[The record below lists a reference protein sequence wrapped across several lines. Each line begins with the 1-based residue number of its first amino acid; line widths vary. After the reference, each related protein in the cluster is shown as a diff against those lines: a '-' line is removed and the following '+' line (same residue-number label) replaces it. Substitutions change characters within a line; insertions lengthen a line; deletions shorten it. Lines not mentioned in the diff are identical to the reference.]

1 MSAWNGRDSP
11 GLLKMEA
18 GICLVQ
24 KLSKKESFCIVVQ
37 KLDFSDN
44 LCYNFFQRR
53 CAP

>member
-24 KLSKKESFCIVVQ
+24 KLSKKESFCTGQ
-37 KLDFSDN
+37 MSRLNYKKS
-44 LCYNFFQRR
+44 
-53 CAP
+53 